1 MSEFFQSEVVRAEL
15 AEIQELQEEV
25 YGNFFKFP
33 SMSKEDQ
40 LYHIDIL
47 QTLIEKQKIV
57 YTRLS
62 LSDDPEAKK
71 MKNHIIQGAKDMGL
85 PTNIDMNI
93 VFNDM
98 MKMVKLMKHSVDRDQ
113 FPLQN
118 NKVQHK
124 PNLNKSEVI

>member
-1 MSEFFQSEVVRAEL
+1 MSKFFQSEVVRAEM

-25 YGNFFKFP
+25 YTNFFKFP

-40 LYHIDIL
+40 LYHIEIL
-47 QTLIEKQKIV
+47 QDLIEKQKIV

-71 MKNHIIQGAKDMGL
+71 MKEHIIAGAKDMGL

-98 MKMVKLMKHSVDRDQ
+98 MKMVKMMKSSVDKDQ
-113 FPLQN
+113 FPL
-118 NKVQHK
+118 
-124 PNLNKSEVI
+124 

>member
-1 MSEFFQSEVVRAEL
+1 MSKFFQSEVVRAEM

-25 YGNFFKFP
+25 YTNFFKFP

-40 LYHIDIL
+40 LYHIEIL
-47 QTLIEKQKIV
+47 QDLIEKQKIV

-71 MKNHIIQGAKDMGL
+71 MKEHINSSAKDMGL
-85 PTNIDMNI
+85 PTNVDMNI
-93 VFNDM
+93 VFDNM
-98 MKMVKLMKHSVDRDQ
+98 MKMVEMMKNNVDRDQ

-118 NKVQHK
+118 NKVHTSQISTN
-124 PNLNKSEVI
+124 PR

>member
-1 MSEFFQSEVVRAEL
+1 MSEFFKSEVVRAEM

-25 YGNFFKFP
+25 YSNFFKFP

-40 LYHIDIL
+40 LYHIEIL
-47 QTLIEKQKIV
+47 QDLIEKQKIV

-71 MKNHIIQGAKDMGL
+71 MKENITQGAADMGL
-85 PTNIDMNI
+85 PTNVDMNVI
-93 VFNDM
+93 FNDM
-98 MKMVKLMKHSVDRDQ
+98 MKMVKIMKSSVDKGQ

-118 NKVQHK
+118 NKVHTSQISTN
-124 PNLNKSEVI
+124 PR